1 MIHSNR
7 VILRM
12 LGNIKAAIFDL
23 DGTLIDSMWVW
34 EQIDVDYLKNRGFD
48 KPKNLKEDINHLSFE
63 QTAIYF
69 KNTFNINES
78 VEEIMN
84 EWFNMAFNHYQNNVK
99 LKSGA
104 KKFLLKL
111 KKTGIK
117 IALATSNSNA
127 LLQCA
132 LKSNGIYELFDVITT
147 TSEVERGKDFPDV
160 YLLTAKKLDVKPE
173 NCIVFEDIL
182 AAIQGAKAAGMK
194 VVGVYDEAAEH
205 QKEEIIR
212 LADKFIE
219 SYDNITETAI

>member
-1 MIHSNR
+1 
-7 VILRM
+7 M
-12 LGNIKAAIFDL
+12 LNNIKAAIFDL

-34 EQIDVDYLKNRGFD
+34 EQIDVDYLKNKGYD

-69 KNTFNINES
+69 KNTFNIKES

-84 EWFNMAFNHYQNNVK
+84 EWFNMAFDHYENNVK

-104 KKFLLKL
+104 KEFLLKL
-111 KKTGIK
+111 RKSGIK
-117 IALATSNSNA
+117 IALATSNSNS

-132 LKSNGIYELFDVITT
+132 LKSNGIYEFFDVITT
-147 TSEVERGKDFPDV
+147 TGEVERGKNFPDV
-160 YLLTAKKLDVKPE
+160 YLLTAKKLNVEPE

-205 QKEEIIR
+205 QKEEIIN
-212 LADKFIE
+212 LADRFIE
-219 SYDNITETAI
+219 SYDNIEETAV